1 MKTNILIFKVVLIEI
16 VAIVAFVALNNKYH
30 FFDSDKERLD
40 RIVGTYWYDWK
51 NAGKDTTNCIL
62 DFENIMPFEW
72 DTLVYVDH
80 VFTPVEPNKEFDEY
94 IDTRYPEARV
104 NDFILRLHFLRKG
117 KIVHDV
123 NLYMVSDDAKGAYFR
138 THKYFIKRGR
148 KDAKFHL
155 VRDCNFFVIRDM
167 TEELVPMQYGF

>member
-72 DTLVYVDH
+72 DTLVYINDLIH
-80 VFTPVEPNKEFDEY
+80 PAESNKEFNEY
-94 IDTRYPEARV
+94 IDAHYSEARKK
-104 NDFILRLHFLRKG
+104 DYILRK
-117 KIVHDV
+117 KSI
-123 NLYMVSDDAKGAYFR
+123 YMKLFGS
-138 THKYFIKRGR
+138 
-148 KDAKFHL
+148 L
-155 VRDCNFFVIRDM
+155 
-167 TEELVPMQYGF
+167 P

>member
-16 VAIVAFVALNNKYH
+16 VAIVAFVALNNKFH

-51 NAGKDTTNCIL
+51 DAGKDTTNCIL

-72 DTLVYVDH
+72 DTLVYINDLIH
-80 VFTPVEPNKEFDEY
+80 PAESNKEFNEY
-94 IDTRYPEARV
+94 IDAHYSEARKK
-104 NDFILRLHFLRKG
+104 DYILRLNFLREG
-117 KIVHDV
+117 EIVHDV
-123 NLYMVSDDAKGAYFR
+123 NLFMVSDDAKGAYFR

-155 VRDCNFFVIRDM
+155 MRDCNFFVIRDM
-167 TEELVPMQYGF
+167 TEEFVPMQYGF

>member
-51 NAGKDTTNCIL
+51 DAGKDTTNCIL

-72 DTLVYVDH
+72 DTLVYINDLIH
-80 VFTPVEPNKEFDEY
+80 PAESNKEFNEY
-94 IDTRYPEARV
+94 IDAHYSEARKK
-104 NDFILRLHFLRKG
+104 DYILRLNFLRDG
-117 KIVHDV
+117 EIVHDV
-123 NLYMVSDDAKGAYFR
+123 NLFMVSDDAKGVYFC
-138 THKYFIKRGR
+138 TQKNFIKRGR

-155 VRDCNFFVIRDM
+155 IRDERFFPLRVID
-167 TEELVPMQYGF
+167 EEYVEPFNF